1 MHGNEVENSRGYR
14 FRLVSSL
21 PHLKSLDFSAL
32 TIVEKDKAKT
42 CNIVDSFS
50 IDVPAFRLANVT
62 VSLLQGAE
70 EQERGGKK
78 AAREP
83 RSVITC
89 ETLLYPC
96 LSLAS
101 AGSSASSGTQKTWL
115 SPSDSS
121 QLSETWLCWLC
132 ESAFSLLNSRQ

>member
-83 RSVITC
+83 RSAVTC
-89 ETLLYPC
+89 ETLLYPV
-96 LSLAS
+96 LVSRLRRLQRLERYSKDLAL
-101 AGSSASSGTQKTWL
+101 AVRFLAAVGDMA
-115 SPSDSS
+115 
-121 QLSETWLCWLC
+121 
-132 ESAFSLLNSRQ
+132 LLAL

>member
-32 TIVEKDKAKT
+32 TIVEKDRAQT

-83 RSVITC
+83 RSVVTC
-89 ETLLYPC
+89 ETLLYPV
-96 LSLAS
+96 LVSRLRRLQRLERYSKDLAL
-101 AGSSASSGTQKTWL
+101 AVRFLAAVGDMA
-115 SPSDSS
+115 
-121 QLSETWLCWLC
+121 
-132 ESAFSLLNSRQ
+132 LLAL